1 MTGGQGG
8 GQAGERRRVLIV
20 EDEPGL
26 AEFLT
31 DLLGDEGYAVTAT
44 DSAIGARA
52 LVRSAEPHAILL
64 DLGLPYRSGA
74 SLLAEL
80 KADPRTA
87 HIPVLVVSGMPEV
100 LAGGRRGLAAAVLP
114 KPFGAQALLDALRDA
129 LHAA

>member
-1 MTGGQGG
+1 MAGEQSG
-8 GQAGERRRVLIV
+8 GQAKERRRVLIV

-26 AEFLT
+26 AEVVTEILR
-31 DLLGDEGYAVTAT
+31 DEGYDVTAT
-44 DSAIGARA
+44 DSAIGAGA
-52 LVRSAEPHAILL
+52 LVRSVAPHAILL

-87 HIPVLVVSGMPEV
+87 HIPVLVVTGAPEV

-114 KPFGAQALLDALRDA
+114 KPFGAQTLLDALRGA
-129 LHAA
+129 LHAS